1 MRKSARPAVLT
12 SAGLQT
18 SSYMPPQSSYQP
30 PQSGYQPPPATSSY
44 MQRGY

>member
-1 MRKSARPAVLT
+1 MCTSARPAVLT
-12 SAGLQT
+12 CAGLQT